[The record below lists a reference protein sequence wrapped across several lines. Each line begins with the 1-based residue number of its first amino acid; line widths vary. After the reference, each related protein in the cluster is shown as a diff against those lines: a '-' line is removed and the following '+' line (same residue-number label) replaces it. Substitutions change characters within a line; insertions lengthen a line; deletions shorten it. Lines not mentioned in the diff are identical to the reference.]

1 MKKTLIPL
9 ILVAVATQN
18 AWAEQAHRCLVAP
31 DHVAEIGSQV
41 TGVLA
46 SVHAERGDLV
56 RKGQLLARLQAG
68 VQRASVTVAATRARA
83 DADLNAAQTKYEF
96 QRQKLIRAEELVDE
110 NFISQQALDEVLA
123 ETNVAKQQYVQARE
137 QHRIAQHELK
147 LAQER
152 LKMREIRAPFAG
164 IVAERY
170 ATVGERVEE
179 KAMFRIARVDPLRV
193 EIIVP
198 AALFGTVANGM
209 LAEVTPDLPDAKT
222 LQAKVV
228 LVDKMIDPA
237 SNTFRVRAELPNAKS
252 AIPPGLRCRAKL
264 HSSGKQF
271 RAVPAPTVPN
281 EDPVKVRPASFK
293 LDSKLTMTNRSTS
306 TSNSKIPGKLAKTVV
321 PEKTNKSAHTS
332 KPERSEPA
340 TTKKRSSA
348 QISSH

>member
-1 MKKTLIPL
+1 MKIKKTLISL

-18 AWAEQAHRCLVAP
+18 AWAEETHRCLVAP
-31 DHVAEIGSQV
+31 DNVAEIGSQV
-41 TGVLA
+41 TGVLS

-56 RKGQLLARLQAG
+56 QKGQLLARLHAG
-68 VQRASVTVAATRARA
+68 VERASVTVAATRAEA
-83 DADLNAAQTKYEF
+83 DADLNAAQTKYDF
-96 QRQKLIRAEELVDE
+96 QRQKLVRAEELVDA
-110 NFISQQALDEVLA
+110 NFISKQALDEVRA
-123 ETNVAKQQYVQARE
+123 ETNVAKQQYIQARE
-137 QHRIAQHELK
+137 QHRIAQRELE

-179 KAMFRIARVDPLRV
+179 KAMFRIARVNPLRV

-198 AALFGTVANGM
+198 AALFGTVKNGM
-209 LAEVTPDLPDAKT
+209 LAEVTPDLPDAKA

-237 SNTFRVRAELPNAKS
+237 SNTFRVRAELPNADS

-264 HSSGKQF
+264 YAGGKQV
-271 RAVPAPTVPN
+271 RTAPVPAPAVSYQDT
-281 EDPVKVRPASFK
+281 VKVRPASFK
-293 LDSKLTMTNRSTS
+293 LDSDLTMTNELANTFARTKTIASTE
-306 TSNSKIPGKLAKTVV
+306 TIEPTKT
-321 PEKTNKSAHTS
+321 
-332 KPERSEPA
+332 SEPT
-340 TTKKRSSA
+340 TTKQRSSA

>member
-1 MKKTLIPL
+1 MYTKMKRTLIPL
-9 ILVAVATQN
+9 ILVAVTTQN

-31 DHVAEIGSQV
+31 DHVAEVGSQV
-41 TGVLA
+41 TGVLS

-56 RKGQLLARLQAG
+56 RKGQLLARLHAG
-68 VQRASVTVAATRARA
+68 VERASVTVAATRASA

-96 QRQKLIRAEELVDE
+96 QRQKLVRAEELVDE
-110 NFISQQALDEVLA
+110 NFISKQALDEVLA

-137 QHRIAQHELK
+137 QHRIAQHELE

-198 AALFGTVANGM
+198 AALFGTVTNGM
-209 LAEVTPDLPDAKT
+209 LADVTPDLPDAKT

-264 HSSGKQF
+264 HARGKQV
-271 RAVPAPTVPN
+271 RAVPVPAISN

-293 LDSKLTMTNRSTS
+293 LDSELTMTNKSTI
-306 TSNSKIPGKLAKTVV
+306 SNKLAKT
-321 PEKTNKSAHTS
+321 NK
-332 KPERSEPA
+332 A
-340 TTKKRSSA
+340 TTTAEPTKPKKRSSA